1 MDVISPELL
10 YKTRDEAIELGRIA
24 TRFARVERAPRM
36 PDGRRETDVE
46 HSFHLGLTAAEW
58 AARFYPE
65 LDQGLISQFANVHD
79 LVEVYTGDVWTFA
92 ISDEDRVL
100 KEQNEHIALARLLE
114 ELPDYTADILR
125 RYEAQTE
132 PEARFVRLVDKCVPG
147 IINIVGIA
155 RSTFLDDYKVDDVQI
170 LIDERIK
177 QMARLKQM
185 FPEFPA
191 IFEIRNAISQ
201 AAQELYFPGT
211 TDQ

>member
-79 LVEVYTGDVWTFA
+79 MVEVYTGDVWTFR
-92 ISDEDRVL
+92 ISDEQRAI
-100 KEQNEHIALARLLE
+100 KEANEHVALERLLE
-114 ELPDYTADILR
+114 ELPAYTADLLR
-125 RYEAQTE
+125 RYEAQQE

-147 IINIVGIA
+147 IINIVGYEA
-155 RSTFLDDYKVDDVQI
+155 STFLTDHEVGDVSV
-170 LIDERIK
+170 LVAERTK
-177 QMARLKQM
+177 QVERLRQL

-191 IFEIRNAISQ
+191 ILEVRNMITLAM
-201 AAQELYFPGT
+201 QELYFPGT
-211 TDQ
+211 T